1 MKRLIFTLLSALLL
15 GILISA
21 CAPTAQQALSPTS
34 AAPTPLP
41 PLPTDVDISSTG
53 PAQCSAVSS
62 GIAPEPPADSPFPE
76 VSDLDWKRGAGDP
89 AVTFVEYGDFQ

>member
-1 MKRLIFTLLSALLL
+1 MKRLILTLLSALLL
-15 GILISA
+15 GIFISA
-21 CAPTAQQALSPTS
+21 CAPAVEQAATPTPV
-34 AAPTPLP
+34 APTPLP
-41 PLPTDVDISSTG
+41 PVPTDAETVNTG

-76 VSDLDWKRGAGDP
+76 ISELDWKQGPDEA